1 VSLRPEGV
9 ALGEIESLYRTRL
22 TVFRRVARGVVGDPD
37 AARDAVQDAF
47 AQVVRNRAS
56 FRGEGSLDGWV
67 WKTVLNCARMQ
78 RRAAATKARVMP
90 AESEMASNGHSPDA
104 DLRVRAAIAA
114 LPERQ
119 RLIVFLRYFAD
130 LDYAGIA
137 DVLDISPG
145 TVAATLSN
153 AHSAV
158 RRLLPEVQE

>member
-1 VSLRPEGV
+1 MSLRPEGV
-9 ALGEIESLYRTRL
+9 ALDEIESLYRTRL
-22 TVFRRVARGVVGDPD
+22 AVFRRVARGVVGDPD

-56 FRGEGSLDGWV
+56 FRGEGSLEGWV

-78 RRAAATKARVMP
+78 LRAAGTKARLVP
-90 AESEMASNGHSPDA
+90 AEPETASNGHSPDA

>member
-1 VSLRPEGV
+1 VSFGPEGV

-22 TVFRRVARGVVGDPD
+22 AVFRRVARGVVGDPD

-56 FRGEGSLDGWV
+56 FRGEGSLEGWV
-67 WKTVLNCARMQ
+67 WKTVLNSARMQ
-78 RRAAATKARVMP
+78 RRAAGTKARLLLDEPETV
-90 AESEMASNGHSPDA
+90 SNGHSPDA

-130 LDYAGIA
+130 LDYASIA
-137 DVLDISPG
+137 DILDISPG

-153 AHSAV
+153 AHSAIQ
-158 RRLLPEVQE
+158 RLLPEVQE

>member
-1 VSLRPEGV
+1 VSLRSEGV
-9 ALGEIESLYRTRL
+9 ALAEIESLYRARL
-22 TVFRRVARGVVGDPD
+22 AVFRRVARGVLGDPE
-37 AARDAVQDAF
+37 AACDAVQEAF

-56 FRGEGSLDGWV
+56 FRAEGSLEGWV

-78 RRAAATKARVMP
+78 RRAAGAKARPVVATP
-90 AESEMASNGHSPDA
+90 ERSSNGHPA
-104 DLRVRAAIAA
+104 DEEFRIRATIAV

-119 RLIVFLRYFAD
+119 RLVIFLRYFAD

-158 RRLLPEVQE
+158 QRLLQEVEE